1 MNSTPGRPNRLE
13 SRISLCILAMLAVI
27 AAAILLRQSNAD
39 MGRFGMQPADTGKG
53 KTDLAALAPAQFEPL
68 SDTEVY
74 TADNL
79 YEKINGKATL
89 YLDSQFERL
98 LAQRFANADNENQW
112 MELFVYDMGG
122 ARDAFSVYSTQIR
135 PEAQILPDMEFGYGT
150 TNGLYLVTGRY
161 YVEMVGSS
169 ESQELLGAMAE
180 VARKIK
186 TSLAAKNQETIP
198 ELSLLPRDN
207 LVPNSAKLY
216 LSDAFGFEGLTDTF
230 VARYLCDGQTVTAFF
245 SRRAE
250 PKDAR
255 ELGEKYFNFL
265 IDSGATAKQTTSNT
279 LQKINVRTADVYDTI
294 EIVGVIGPFVAGI
307 HGADDQ
313 SAAEK
318 IAEALFAKLG
328 RDADE

>member
-1 MNSTPGRPNRLE
+1 MNSTPGRPNHLE
-13 SRISLCILAMLAVI
+13 SRIGLCILAVLAVV
-27 AAAILLRQSNAD
+27 AAAILLTQSNAD
-39 MGRFGMQPADTGKG
+39 MNRFGMQPADTGKG
-53 KTDLAALAPAQFEPL
+53 RTDLAALAPAQFEPL
-68 SDTEVY
+68 SEAEVY

-79 YEKINGKATL
+79 YEKINGKATF
-89 YLDSQFERL
+89 YLDSQFESL
-98 LAQRFANADNENQW
+98 STQRFANTEAEDLW
-112 MELFVYDMGG
+112 IELYVYDMGSV
-122 ARDAFSVYSTQIR
+122 RDAFSVYSRQIR
-135 PEAQILPDMEFGYGT
+135 PEAQTLSDMKFEYQT
-150 TNGLYLVTGRY
+150 TNGMYLAAGRY

-169 ESQELLGAMAE
+169 ESQELLDAMAK
-180 VARKIK
+180 VTRKIK
-186 TSLAAKNQETIP
+186 TTLPAKDQKQIP
-198 ELSLLPRDN
+198 ELSLLPREN
-207 LVPNSAKLY
+207 LMPDTVKLY

-245 SRRAE
+245 SRRAG

-255 ELGEKYFNFL
+255 ELAENYFNFL
-265 IDSGATAKQTTSNT
+265 IDSGATAKQTASNT